1 MGYFVGAYASSPNVS
16 GWDPELESAYYDALK
31 NTPSVKG
38 LEHPFLGK
46 LHPHDDDWFL
56 QNIDTNWQ
64 FVFTCIPGIMSA
76 LDNNPQFGLAS
87 TDSVGRQQAIDFMQ
101 SAQQAVAKL
110 NAHAGRQVVKAIEI
124 QTAPNRQR
132 ASSSVDAL
140 VSSLETIREWDWQ
153 GAQLIIEHCDTLIEG
168 QKPAKGFLTI
178 EDEIKALKRLNL
190 GSSSK
195 ISMLV
200 NWGRSVIET
209 RSEQGA
215 LDHIALLKA
224 NNLLAGLMF
233 SGVSEQTTEYGEWAD
248 THMPPAPNNKLVTG
262 AAGSLL
268 TEQQMHDCMLAAGHQ
283 SLPILGIKLGIR
295 PTSCD
300 LEQRVNYI
308 KDCLAAMERCAK

>member
-1 MGYFVGAYASSPNVS
+1 
-16 GWDPELESAYYDALK
+16 
-31 NTPSVKG
+31 
-38 LEHPFLGK
+38 
-46 LHPHDDDWFL
+46 
-56 QNIDTNWQ
+56 
-64 FVFTCIPGIMSA
+64 
-76 LDNNPQFGLAS
+76 
-87 TDSVGRQQAIDFMQ
+87 
-101 SAQQAVAKL
+101 
-110 NAHAGRQVVKAIEI
+110 
-124 QTAPNRQR
+124 
-132 ASSSVDAL
+132 

-295 PTSCD
+295 PTSCG